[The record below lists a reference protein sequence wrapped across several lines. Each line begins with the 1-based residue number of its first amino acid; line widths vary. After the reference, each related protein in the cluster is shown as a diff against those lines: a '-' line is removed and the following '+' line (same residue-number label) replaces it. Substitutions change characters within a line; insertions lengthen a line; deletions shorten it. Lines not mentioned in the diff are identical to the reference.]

1 MDQHIISIYCRF
13 FDRTHDK
20 LYFWH
25 SFPSIVIFQFQTI
38 HLYNCIFFHRPVCLR
53 ITPKYQI
60 YIKNDRKMSDQRF
73 LHWRRKSLN
82 KILSFL
88 SSGLT
93 FWGKMQ
99 FLRKIGHFHA
109 KFWRKMFCHFYR
121 PFHTFISYSLHFW
134 IKLNS
139 TKLIWMCPEGQN
151 PSQFTA
157 LEIKEYVILM
167 LFSLKNHHF
176 W

>member
-60 YIKNDRKMSDQRF
+60 YIKNDRKMSDQCF
-73 LHWRRKSLN
+73 LHTMMAKISKRKSVIFIKWSDILGKMLFLRKN
-82 KILSFL
+82 RSFQCKILEKNILSFL
-88 SSGLT
+88 ST
-93 FWGKMQ
+93 FPYLYK
-99 FLRKIGHFHA
+99 LL
-109 KFWRKMFCHFYR
+109 
-121 PFHTFISYSLHFW
+121 SSL
-134 IKLNS
+134 LN
-139 TKLIWMCPEGQN
+139 
-151 PSQFTA
+151 
-157 LEIKEYVILM
+157 
-167 LFSLKNHHF
+167 
-176 W
+176 